1 MKKTIVKTTTFLLV
15 LFWFGTIFAQNQL
28 VGTVNYHD
36 DPAFPM
42 PEVSMHLLD
51 MNNNLIQSTITNDY
65 GEYAFDSI
73 PDGSY
78 YLSIGTTLDPG
89 EVTLQDAFLIMMH
102 LFGLYDFTDYEFAAA
117 DVNGSGTITWSDYF
131 IVLINYLLQGQ
142 PFPVGEWQ
150 FEPVQLEFT
159 SARTIGIADTANV
172 WATGS
177 GDVEGIWLPS
187 GRSLALVT
195 GLEGEHLQL
204 NTETLSIPIN
214 SNYSELM
221 SGFSITISY
230 PADLVTINN
239 VQGPDGNLNYAITEN
254 QISIIWMDES
264 ERAGAHFYGDLLCTL
279 EVSARIGNTNQA
291 TGSFELEEQGMI
303 LDAQGI
309 AVETEI
315 RLPAIKIAASGV
327 QTNTGVFPNPV
338 RDNMEIRFEPTT
350 DSNLEVH
357 IINAVGQTVK
367 IENYSS
373 STLYS
378 QSAQLNVGQLKS
390 GIYTYLV
397 KSNNTDTV
405 VASGRFYKSE

>member
-1 MKKTIVKTTTFLLV
+1 MKKTIVKTTTFLLI

-78 YLSIGTTLDPG
+78 YLSSGTTLDPG

-102 LFGLYDFTDYEFAAA
+102 LFGLYNFTDYEFAAA
-117 DVNGSGTITWSDYF
+117 DVNGSGAITWSDYF

-159 SARTIGIADTANV
+159 SARTLGTADTANV

-177 GDVEGIWLPS
+177 GDLEGIWLPS
-187 GRSLALVT
+187 GRSLAMVT

-221 SGFSITISY
+221 SGFSITLSY

-239 VQGPDGNLNYAITEN
+239 VQGPDGNLNYAITDN

-279 EVSARIGNTNQA
+279 EVSARIGNTNEA
-291 TGSFELEEQGMI
+291 TGSFKLEEQGMV
-303 LDAQGI
+303 LDAQGM

-315 RLPAIKIAASGV
+315 RLPAVKIAASGI
-327 QTNTGVFPNPV
+327 QTTTGVFPNPV
-338 RDNMEIRFEPTT
+338 RDNIEIRFEPTVE
-350 DSNLEVH
+350 SNFEVH
-357 IINAVGQTVK
+357 IINTVGQTVK

-373 STLYS
+373 STHYT
-378 QSAQLNVGQLKS
+378 QSIQLSVGQLKS

-397 KSNNTDTV
+397 KSNNTDNV